1 MIKSV
6 FSSPDPKVPG
16 IARIK
21 NECRGHGVKEPIF
34 EEFVHGFRVTLF
46 KEQLDGVVNG
56 VVNSDIDSLYIFIKD
71 NPNKNANTIS
81 KALKIP
87 LRTIQ
92 RKLKKLKDDNKIE
105 FVGSPKT
112 GGYYAKK

>member
-34 EEFVHGFRVTLF
+34 EEFVHGFRVGKL
-46 KEQLDGVVNG
+46 
-56 VVNSDIDSLYIFIKD
+56 
-71 NPNKNANTIS
+71 NP
-81 KALKIP
+81 
-87 LRTIQ
+87 
-92 RKLKKLKDDNKIE
+92 
-105 FVGSPKT
+105 F
-112 GGYYAKK
+112 